1 LLDVDDVD
9 AIALCENKALHLW
22 IPSTSL
28 VSEVDSAV
36 EELSHC
42 YNCHDGILLLRFYL
56 RMQIKTR
63 SVYGQTICLA
73 RRTRNHR
80 PQFLVDRGGYAN
92 RSW

>member
-1 LLDVDDVD
+1 
-9 AIALCENKALHLW
+9 
-22 IPSTSL
+22 

-63 SVYGQTICLA
+63 SVNGQTIC
-73 RRTRNHR
+73 
-80 PQFLVDRGGYAN
+80 
-92 RSW
+92 